1 MIVPALESVMIIVV
15 EPTPNPRTR
24 KFLPGS
30 HLSSIP
36 REFTQAAR
44 GGDPLIHALFSVPTV
59 QTILVSEDAI
69 SVTIEDEGRWSD
81 VVPQIRSV
89 ITEMLSPGFLSTSG
103 DMETEVDVDFDEAD
117 CAVVDT
123 IRDLI
128 ETRIRPAVASD
139 GGDIVFRSYRD
150 GILGLEMRGA
160 CSGCPSSA
168 TTLQSG
174 IRGLM
179 LHFVPEIRDV
189 VAV

>member
-1 MIVPALESVMIIVV
+1 MIAV
-15 EPTPNPRTR
+15 EHTPNPRSR
-24 KFLPGS
+24 KFLPGR

-36 REFTQAAR
+36 REFTRAAQ
-44 GGDPLIHALFSVPTV
+44 GSDPLVRALFEIADIQTV
-59 QTILVSEDAI
+59 LVSEDAI
-69 SVTIEDEGRWSD
+69 SVTVTDEAGWDGLTDQVGRMID
-81 VVPQIRSV
+81 NL
-89 ITEMLSPGFLSTSG
+89 LSASFLATDADRESTV
-103 DMETEVDVDFDEAD
+103 DMDFDEAD
-117 CAVVDT
+117 AVVVET

-128 ETRIRPAVASD
+128 DTRIRPAVARD